1 MLNTEN
7 ITINTHSS
15 IRIEGSQVL
24 YFDPFEVAQ
33 ESHDADVIFVTH
45 EHYDHFQPESME
57 KVKTEHTILVAPESM
72 REKVLAQSGVPEENC
87 RFCRPGIPGTDG
99 GSLQPGAVPDL
110 GKIVARAVP
119 SYNLGKPFHPKENN
133 WVGYVVQ
140 MDGISYYVAGDTD
153 LNNDIKEVT
162 CDIALIPVG
171 GHYTMN
177 VEESAQLVS
186 TIKPKIAIPT
196 HYGSVV
202 GDLSMGQTFAEL
214 VRKRDPQIEV
224 NLKIQP

>member
-72 REKVLAQSGVPEENC
+72 REKVLAESGISEKNC
-87 RFCRPGIPGTDG
+87 RFCQPGTLEVDSESCRFG
-99 GSLQPGAVPDL
+99 TVPDL
-110 GKIVARAVP
+110 GNITVRAVP

-140 MDGISYYVAGDTD
+140 MDDVSYYVAGDTD